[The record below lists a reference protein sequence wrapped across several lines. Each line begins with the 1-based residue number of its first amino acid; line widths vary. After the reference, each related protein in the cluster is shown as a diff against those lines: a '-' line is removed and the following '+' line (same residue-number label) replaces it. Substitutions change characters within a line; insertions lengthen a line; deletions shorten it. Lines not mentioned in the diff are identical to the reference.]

1 MTTTRGAGPYIGYW
15 GGIGMKLRLFF
26 AIAVALLA
34 LAVLGP
40 AALAA
45 QQTPLAYKA
54 WTTTADFAAGSAG
67 GVAKAA
73 VGDGALKL
81 VRGVGQGAWTSPVV
95 SRPSAVSF
103 LVASWNADTPSGTW
117 VQTDVQLLVN
127 GHWTK
132 WFVLGQWTWD
142 DQAFLR
148 TSVGGQSDADGYV
161 AVDTWVAKDKPATAW
176 RLRATLHA
184 APNGASP
191 VLRALGATAS
201 DPRNAN
207 PVIPSITTMT
217 RAVELAV
224 PQLSQEIHA
233 GQYPQYDGG
242 GEAWCSATT
251 TAMLVQYWGRGPS
264 AAELAWVDPSYAD
277 PQVDH
282 AARYTYD
289 YRYKG
294 CGNWPFN
301 AAYAAHYGLSA
312 SMRQLASLSDA
323 EAWLKAGV
331 PLGASIVANPNQLT
345 GFPFKFG
352 TAGHLVV
359 IRGFT
364 AAGDVIVNDPAAAAD
379 ATVRVIYDRA
389 EFETCWLRGSAG
401 VVYAFTPEGWPAP

>member
-1 MTTTRGAGPYIGYW
+1 M
-15 GGIGMKLRLFF
+15 
-26 AIAVALLA
+26 
-34 LAVLGP
+34 
-40 AALAA
+40 
-45 QQTPLAYKA
+45 
-54 WTTTADFAAGSAG
+54 
-67 GVAKAA
+67 
-73 VGDGALKL
+73 
-81 VRGVGQGAWTSPVV
+81 
-95 SRPSAVSF
+95 
-103 LVASWNADTPSGTW
+103 
-117 VQTDVQLLVN
+117 N

-132 WFVLGQWTWD
+132 WYILGQWAWD
-142 DQAFLR
+142 DQTFLR
-148 TSVGGQSDADGYV
+148 TSVAGQGDADGYV
-161 AVDTWVAKDKPATAW
+161 AVDTWIAKDKPATAW

-184 APNGASP
+184 APGGASP
-191 VLRALGATAS
+191 VLLALGATAS

-207 PVIPSITTMT
+207 PAIPSPSGMT

-233 GQYPQYDGG
+233 GQYPQFDGG

-264 AAELAWVDPSYAD
+264 IAELAWVDPSYAD

-289 YRYKG
+289 YRYRG

-312 SMRQLASLSDA
+312 SVRQLASLRDA

-331 PLGASIVANPNQLT
+331 PLGASIVANPNQLS

-364 AAGDVIVNDPAAAAD
+364 SAGDVIVNDPAAATD
-379 ATVRVIYDRA
+379 AAVRVVYDRA

-401 VVYAFTPEGWPAP
+401 IVYVYAPEGWPAP